1 VLQIVPLLEVD
12 HGRLTL
18 ANREAQAVLGA
29 GLALEGLLLLLLLL
43 ALVQAHGLLCVLF
56 SSGVLYSAKLLD
68 AVVDPTKCNVRC
80 SAQHE
85 LCWL

>member
-1 VLQIVPLLEVD
+1 MPLLEVD

-29 GLALEGLLLLLLLL
+29 GLALEGLLLLLLLAL

-68 AVVDPTKCNVRC
+68 AVVDPTKCNVPC
-80 SAQHE
+80 IAQPE
-85 LCWL
+85 SCWL